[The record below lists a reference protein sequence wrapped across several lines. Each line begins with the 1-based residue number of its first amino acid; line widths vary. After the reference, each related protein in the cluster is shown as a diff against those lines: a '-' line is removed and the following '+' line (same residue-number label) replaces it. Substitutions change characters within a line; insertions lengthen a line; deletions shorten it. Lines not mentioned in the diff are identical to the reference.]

1 MRRTALLAVAVA
13 AVTAAALAGYALTS
27 VHSGQ
32 PPRRAT
38 PASGHAGVT
47 TAPLGIVW
55 PPDQGAVLA
64 RLDPLTL
71 APLAPRVDLGEYHY
85 TWSRSPDGAELALG
99 ISAPGD
105 REGLGI
111 RIVDL
116 RRMVVVRDIP
126 TGIAAEA
133 VGWLAP
139 RRLAAVLQSSVVV
152 VVDPATGTI
161 LRRWK
166 LGPGEQ
172 LLPRQAR
179 TPDRLVVLLA
189 PPGGVGPARLAV
201 VGREG
206 RLRTVLLPGIR
217 IGDRSSCCW
226 TIPERAGL
234 AVDPARARALV
245 FAAGAPAAEVD
256 LRTMRVRSHL
266 IAGLRLAPPPRPRGS
281 DVVHASQLDARWLG
295 NGLVAVFGGHLSAV
309 GHTDTRTAAGVA
321 IVDTRSWH
329 ARTLPVRASAACP
342 IAGKLLVYAG
352 DRWAAPTGPG
362 IGVRVYGLD
371 GRQRQHLLGAEQVA
385 GVRAA
390 GAYVYAQS
398 ATALRVIDHRS
409 GAIIRTLPPT
419 AGSLDLLGGP
429 C

>member
-1 MRRTALLAVAVA
+1 MRRTAFLVA
-13 AVTAAALAGYALTS
+13 AAITAAALAVYALTS
-27 VHSGQ
+27 VHSRQ

-38 PASGHAGVT
+38 PASGHAGST

-55 PPDQGAVLA
+55 PPDQGAILA
-64 RLDPLTL
+64 RLDSLTL
-71 APLAPRVDLGEYHY
+71 ALLPPRVDLGEYHY
-85 TWSRSPDGAELALG
+85 TWSLSPDGAELALG

-116 RRMVVVRDIP
+116 RRMAVVRDIP

-139 RRLAAVLQSSVVV
+139 RRLAAVLQSSVVI

-161 LRRWK
+161 LRRWE
-166 LGPGEQ
+166 LGLGEQ

-179 TPDRLVVLLA
+179 TPDRLAVLLA
-189 PPGGVGPARLAV
+189 PPTGVGPARLAV

-206 RLRTVLLPGIR
+206 RLRTVLLAGIR

-234 AVDPARARALV
+234 AVDPARERAFA

-256 LRTMRVRSHL
+256 LQTMRVRSHP
-266 IAGLRLAPPPRPRGS
+266 IVGLRLAPPPRSPQGS
-281 DVVHASQLDARWLG
+281 DMVHASWLDARWLG
-295 NGLVAVFGGHLSAV
+295 NGLVAVAGEHLSAV
-309 GHTDTRTAAGVA
+309 GQTDTRIPAGVA
-321 IVDTRSWH
+321 IVDTRSWR

-352 DRWAAPTGPG
+352 ARWAVPTGPG
-362 IGVRVYGLD
+362 IGVRVYDLD
-371 GRQRQHLLGAEQVA
+371 GRQRQHLLGDEQVA
-385 GVRAA
+385 GVLAA
-390 GAYVYAQS
+390 GGYVYARS
-398 ATALRVIDHRS
+398 ATALWVIDYRS

-419 AGSLDLLGGP
+419 PGSLDLLGGS